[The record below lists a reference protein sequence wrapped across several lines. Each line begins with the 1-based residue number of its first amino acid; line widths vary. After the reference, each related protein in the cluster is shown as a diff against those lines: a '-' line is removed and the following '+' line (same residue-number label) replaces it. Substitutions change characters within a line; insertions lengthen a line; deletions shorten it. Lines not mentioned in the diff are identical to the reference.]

1 MAVAETVAVTVVA
14 VIVATVEV
22 ADIEILVTREILTAR
37 TFAKIPSL
45 LPRGR
50 SPWAIFPP
58 FLPLLFRPIR

>member
-1 MAVAETVAVTVVA
+1 MAVAETAAVTVVA

-45 LPRGR
+45 FPRGR
-50 SPWAIFPP
+50 SPWERFPSIFT
-58 FLPLLFRPIR
+58 PLVPSD